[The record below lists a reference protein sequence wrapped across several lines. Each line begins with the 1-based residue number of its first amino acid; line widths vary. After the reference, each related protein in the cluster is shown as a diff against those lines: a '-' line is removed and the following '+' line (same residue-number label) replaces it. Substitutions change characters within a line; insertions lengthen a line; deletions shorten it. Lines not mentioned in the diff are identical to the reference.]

1 MKTLIRSFLAFFIV
15 QFANAQNLEIKHLTG
30 NFYIYTTYQQIDGQP
45 FPANG
50 LYLVT
55 DEGVVMIDS
64 PWDQAQIQPLLDS
77 IQKRH
82 GKKLLLCIATHYHSD
97 RTGGFDYLKLK
108 GIRTYS
114 SKQTLKL
121 CRKHN
126 ERQAQFTFEK
136 DTVFNIGGYKI
147 RTFYPGRGHTK
158 DNIVV
163 WFENDK
169 ILYGGCF
176 IKSTQSTGLGNLADA
191 DLHAW
196 PKSVRQTIDAFPNPA
211 YVIPGHQGWQSNRG
225 LQHTLQLLGEHKKH

>member
-1 MKTLIRSFLAFFIV
+1 MRILHLLIAILSTPLV
-15 QFANAQNLEIKHLTG
+15 HSQGLEIKHLTG
-30 NFYIYTTYQQIDGQP
+30 NFYIYTTHQDIDGKP

-64 PWDQAQIQPLLDS
+64 PWNQAQIQPLLDS

-82 GKKLLLCIATHYHSD
+82 NKKLLLCIATHYHAD
-97 RTGGFDYLKLK
+97 RTGGFDYLKSK
-108 GIRTYS
+108 GIKTYS

-121 CRKHN
+121 CRKNN
-126 ERQAQFTFEK
+126 EQKAQYTFEK
-136 DTVFNIGGYKI
+136 DTVFNIGGYKF

-163 WFENDK
+163 WFEKDK
-169 ILYGGCF
+169 VLHGGCF
-176 IKSTQSTGLGNLADA
+176 VKSTESPSLGNLADA
-191 DLHAW
+191 DLHSW
-196 PKSVRQTIDAFPNPA
+196 PKSVRKTIEMFPNPA
-211 YVIPGHQGWQSNRG
+211 HVIPGHQGWDNNQG